1 MGVAVFLGYVFSV
14 QSDLLS
20 FGGPGCQGVVS
31 LLRQFAQVGGG
42 CFCLLLRC
50 FLAEGE
56 EEEARFLF

>member
-1 MGVAVFLGYVFSV
+1 MSV
-14 QSDLLS
+14 W
-20 FGGPGCQGVVS
+20 VVS

-56 EEEARFLF
+56 EEEARFFVLKVIMIRNKTLPAVDNEF

>member
-1 MGVAVFLGYVFSV
+1 M
-14 QSDLLS
+14 
-20 FGGPGCQGVVS
+20 VS

-56 EEEARFLF
+56 EEEARFFVLKVIMIRNKTLPAVDNEF